1 MLDRSIINVTLRGI
15 PPLLRYALS
24 MAICEFHG
32 SQHVIMHE
40 DDSTGHSY
48 DATGSDATKNP
59 PHIVVILAVGHSE
72 DTSRELKHALRTHPQ
87 SQPLILALK
96 RDDDDAARL
105 IRSGARGYVAISE
118 PPIAFMMA
126 ITAIASGTLFVPLSL
141 QESFAVRYLCPSNDQ
156 PESQLTARE
165 LSVLRLLAE
174 GLCNKEVAARLFISV
189 KTVDTHRMNLMRKLG
204 LRTNVD
210 IVRFAI
216 RRELIEL

>member
-1 MLDRSIINVTLRGI
+1 
-15 PPLLRYALS
+15 
-24 MAICEFHG
+24 MAVSEFHG
-32 SQHVIMHE
+32 SQHVIVHE
-40 DDSTGHSY
+40 DDSTDHPY
-48 DATGSDATKNP
+48 DTTGAGGTESA

-72 DTSRELKHALRTHPQ
+72 STSRELKQALRRHPQ
-87 SQPLILALK
+87 SQPLMLALK

-118 PPIAFMMA
+118 PPRAFMTA

-141 QESFAVRYLCPSNDQ
+141 QESFAVRYLCPGNDQ
-156 PESQLTARE
+156 PESQLTSRE